1 MKSIS
6 NLLLAAILI
15 IYIFLP
21 LFDLGL
27 FGKITGFEF
36 TEQTLNSPAPLG
48 KKIFSLIPFI
58 ACFGAIIFNYMKS
71 KAWAI
76 GSCLFILL
84 GLLFYLFAYDF
95 SQQNFWISKIVGL
108 GGGFKV
114 SLWMFVIALASSI
127 ISLFP
132 VKLKHK
138 DFNNKPDKGTS
149 DGI

>member
-6 NLLLAAILI
+6 NILLAAILI

-36 TEQTLNSPAPLG
+36 TEQTLNSSVPLG

-58 ACFGAIIFNYMKS
+58 ACFGAIIFNYMKN

-76 GSCLFILL
+76 GSCIFILL
-84 GLLFYLFAYDF
+84 GLFFYLFAYDF
-95 SQQNFWISKIVGL
+95 TQQSFWISKIVGL
-108 GGGFKV
+108 GTGFKIA
-114 SLWMFVIALASSI
+114 LWMFVITLASSL
-127 ISLFP
+127 ISVLP

-138 DFNNKPDKGTS
+138 DFNDRNDNEIS
-149 DGI
+149 DRI